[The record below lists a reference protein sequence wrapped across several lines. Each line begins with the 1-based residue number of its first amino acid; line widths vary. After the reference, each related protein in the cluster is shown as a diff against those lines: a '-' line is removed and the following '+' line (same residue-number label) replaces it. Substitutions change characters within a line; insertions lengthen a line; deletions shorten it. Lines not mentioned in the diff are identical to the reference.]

1 MSMPTETDGSTNT
14 QILVKVTELTVKL
27 DTVLTTLPDHE
38 SRIRAL
44 ERFRWTII
52 GMWILV
58 TVASGLIGY
67 FVHGKV

>member
-1 MSMPTETDGSTNT
+1 MPTETDGSTNT

>member
-1 MSMPTETDGSTNT
+1 VSMPTETDGSTNT